1 MKWNNGKERAK
12 FEREQAELREQY
24 LAAGMTEEQI
34 QIMYDFDNDFFNE
47 RRREAEHTQ
56 ELDIQAFD
64 DDSSEDELKSS
75 LLDKFMDNLS
85 ITDSHFQ
92 NERFGWIEQIEDESI
107 SKALKKLPDD
117 YKELLT
123 LIVCDGLNQSEVAEK
138 FDVSHQ
144 AISKKIKKIK
154 KIFRKVVA
162 KMTFSS
168 ATP

>member
-1 MKWNNGKERAK
+1 MKWNDGKERAK

-34 QIMYDFDNDFFNE
+34 QKMYAFDKSFYKE
-47 RRREAEHTQ
+47 RRREATHTQ

-107 SKALKKLPDD
+107 SKVLKELPDKA
-117 YKELLT
+117 KELLT
-123 LIVCDGLNQSEVAEK
+123 LMVCDGLNQREIAERIG
-138 FDVSHQ
+138 VSQQ
-144 AISKKIKKIK
+144 AISKKIKKIQTFFK
-154 KIFRKVVA
+154 KWL
-162 KMTFSS
+162 
-168 ATP
+168 